1 MVVGYQTLSIAQ
13 GFSMAT
19 PTFKVIQGGGY
30 KLGDISVAG
39 AQGYGD
45 FYGQMINADGSW
57 GATYYYLTEDMTG
70 APDGWYADSW
80 GETSADAVEVP
91 YGSGLFITS
100 TDGTVELTVS
110 GLVPAGKQTITIPV
124 GFSQVGNSLP
134 VGISLSSI
142 EVSGAQGY
150 GDFYCQAINSD
161 GSWGDTYYYLTED
174 MTGAPNGWYVDSW
187 GETAADVTVQSGE
200 AFFFTSTDGDCTITL
215 PAVLYFFL
223 LRRVCSGKQGNNK

>member
-1 MVVGYQTLSIAQ
+1 MVRY
-13 GFSMAT
+13 
-19 PTFKVIQGGGY
+19 
-30 KLGDISVAG
+30 
-39 AQGYGD
+39 
-45 FYGQMINADGSW
+45 
-57 GATYYYLTEDMTG
+57 
-70 APDGWYADSW
+70 SW

-215 PAVLYFFL
+215 PAVL
-223 LRRVCSGKQGNNK
+223 